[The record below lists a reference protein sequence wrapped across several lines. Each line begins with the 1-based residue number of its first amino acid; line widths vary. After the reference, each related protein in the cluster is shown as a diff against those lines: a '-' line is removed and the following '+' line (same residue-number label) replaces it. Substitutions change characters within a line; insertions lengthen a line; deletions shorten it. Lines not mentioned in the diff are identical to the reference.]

1 MEGETE
7 GKEKGMKGGEV
18 PVEEVPVEEVP
29 VEEVPVEEVPA
40 EEEPAEEEPAEETAV
55 GLATPPS
62 APIPPPDLAFP
73 AGPGQPAPSEPT
85 RIAASAPEPGPPDAL
100 SPAIAVQRSET
111 ARVDAEL
118 LETLLNAAGEVG
130 IYRARLE
137 QQLSSLEFNL
147 DELSQTVSRLRDQL
161 RKLEI
166 ETEAQI
172 LHRHQDELE
181 AKGEFDPLEMDR
193 YSTIQQLSRALAET
207 ATDVGSIQNLLGE
220 QARTADTLLIQQA
233 RVVTELQDG
242 LMRTRMVPFHR
253 YAPRLSRIVRQTAA
267 ENGRRAELDLDGGTV
282 ELDRGV
288 AERILAPL
296 EHMLRNAVVHGI
308 ERPDER
314 AARDKAETGRIRIEL
329 KREGAD
335 MIISVGDDGS
345 GLDFDAIR
353 RKAEARGLIEKGQ
366 ALGAAEAGRL
376 ILAPGFSTAPT
387 LTQSAGRGVGMDVVE
402 TEIRALGGTLEI
414 ESQRGKGTR
423 FDIRLPFRRA
433 ITQALVV
440 RAGDELFALP
450 LPTVEGVVRIRR
462 EELDRYLGDDA
473 IPYRYGKDE
482 YPVTHLASLVDGQAA
497 VSADEGLTVPVLL
510 VRAGGRTAGLLTDEL
525 LGARE
530 VVVKPLGPQLSG
542 IRGISGATILGD
554 GRIVLIIDAGALIR
568 RRVREDAPLPPPRP
582 SEEDARTFVMV
593 VDDSITVRRVTER
606 LLERNGMRVV
616 TAKDGVDAVTLFQE
630 QTPDIVLLDIEMPRM
645 DGYEVAAHM
654 RADPRLQTIPIIMIT
669 SRVGQKHRARA
680 MEAGVDAYLGKPYQ
694 ESELLAAVDAL
705 VDTRNRSAGGAE

>member
-1 MEGETE
+1 MYPPVEEAPVE
-7 GKEKGMKGGEV
+7 EAPVEDV
-18 PVEEVPVEEVP
+18 PVEEVR
-29 VEEVPVEEVPA
+29 PA
-40 EEEPAEEEPAEETAV
+40 AMAPDAEGP
-55 GLATPPS
+55 G
-62 APIPPPDLAFP
+62 PIPPPDLAAP
-73 AGPGQPAPSEPT
+73 PAPSVPPPP
-85 RIAASAPEPGPPDAL
+85 AAPAPEVPRVAAAKAPGASPAPDAL
-100 SPAIAVQRSET
+100 SPATAVQRAET
-111 ARVDAEL
+111 TRVDAEL

-161 RKLEI
+161 RKLEM

-172 LHRHQDELE
+172 LHRHQGEIE
-181 AKGEFDPLEMDR
+181 VKGEFDPLEMDR

-220 QARTADTLLIQQA
+220 QARTADTLLLQQA
-233 RVVTELQDG
+233 RVITELQDG

-267 ENGRRAELDLDGGTV
+267 ESGRRAELDLDGGTV

-288 AERILAPL
+288 AERVLAPL

-314 AARDKAETGRIRIEL
+314 AARNKPETGQIHIEL

-335 MIISVGDDGS
+335 MLIAVSDDGS

-353 RKAEARGLIEKGQ
+353 RKAETLGLVGPGQ
-366 ALGAAEAGRL
+366 KLSPGDAARL
-376 ILAPGFSTAPT
+376 ILAPGFSTARE

-402 TEIRALGGTLEI
+402 TEIRALGGTLDIQSEP
-414 ESQRGKGTR
+414 GKGSR
-423 FDIRLPFRRA
+423 FEVSLPFRRA

-440 RAGDELFALP
+440 RAGEELFALP

-462 EELDRYLGDDA
+462 EELDRYIGDDA
-473 IPYRYGKDE
+473 IAYRYGQDE
-482 YPVTHLASLVDGQAA
+482 YPITHLASLVEGQAA
-497 VSADEGLTVPVLL
+497 AVTEEGLTVPVLL

-568 RRVREDAPLPPPRP
+568 RKVREDVPLPPPRTAD
-582 SEEDARTFVMV
+582 EDARTFVMV

-654 RADPRLQTIPIIMIT
+654 RADPRLKKIPIIMIT

-680 MEAGVDAYLGKPYQ
+680 IEAGVDAYLGKPYQ

-705 VDTRNRSAGGAE
+705 VSTRSRTGGGAGDE